1 MHVET
6 AANPAP
12 GFARS
17 PDYKITLAPVD
28 RLVTA
33 WLDSAAVARSR
44 QVMVMHEGNYPPVY
58 YFPRADVDMSLL
70 TATEHNTTCP
80 FKGKASYWTIEA
92 GDSVEENAAWS
103 YETPYDEMAKIKNYI
118 AFYDSRVKLEMAD

>member
-12 GFARS
+12 GFVRS

-33 WLDSAAVARSR
+33 WLDSTAVARSS
-44 QVMVMHEGNYPPVY
+44 QALVMREGNYPPVY
-58 YFPRADVDMSLL
+58 YFPRADVDISLL

-92 GDSVEENAAWS
+92 GDSVEENVAWS
-103 YETPYDEMAKIKNYI
+103 YETPYDEMAQIKNYI
-118 AFYDSRVKLEMAD
+118 AFYDSRVRLEMAD